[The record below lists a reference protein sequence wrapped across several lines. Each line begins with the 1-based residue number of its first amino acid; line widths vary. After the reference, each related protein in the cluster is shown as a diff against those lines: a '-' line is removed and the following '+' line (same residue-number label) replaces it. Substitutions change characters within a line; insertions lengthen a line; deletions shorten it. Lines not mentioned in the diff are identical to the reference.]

1 MMTDN
6 TKALTLTTNSCSLSF
21 FCLSFPPTG
30 EGSSPLKVMWRDGDD
45 QSKTASRTH
54 HLISNFLQNITTM
67 TMMRVFLALLL
78 VSPLVASFQLGAV
91 KNAQASTLRTSFF
104 LQSSATDS
112 ASSVEELQDDDDEF
126 SLTQLQV
133 KALRKEMNFRKST
146 KVLTNLYLS
155 PDEGTG
161 PFSKETMEDIVFEL
175 KKNEMVTVRAISK
188 EERKDVHNIS
198 ARLAMEVGME
208 MEVGKQDSVYVLD
221 ISGHAATLYCPSGDE
236 EKAIKV
242 RTTGK
247 ANNWSKRVKAE
258 RDSSGQIIPGT
269 AVARTGRRGSKID
282 SE

>member
-1 MMTDN
+1 MR
-6 TKALTLTTNSCSLSF
+6 F
-21 FCLSFPPTG
+21 
-30 EGSSPLKVMWRDGDD
+30 VVWRK
-45 QSKTASRTH
+45 SKTSHQISERT
-54 HLISNFLQNITTM
+54 NQRV

-78 VSPLVASFQLGAV
+78 VLPLVASFQLGAL
-91 KNAQASTLRTSFF
+91 KNVQASTLRTTF
-104 LQSSATDS
+104 LLRSSASGVDK
-112 ASSVEELQDDDDEF
+112 LQDDDDDEF

-161 PFSKETMEDIVFEL
+161 PFSKETMDDIVFEL
-175 KKNEMVTVRAISK
+175 NKNEMVTVRAISK

-208 MEVGKQDSVYVLD
+208 MQVGRQDSVYVLD

-236 EKAIKV
+236 EKSIKV

-269 AVARTGRRGSKID
+269 AVARSGRRGSKI
-282 SE
+282 E

>member
-1 MMTDN
+1 
-6 TKALTLTTNSCSLSF
+6 
-21 FCLSFPPTG
+21 
-30 EGSSPLKVMWRDGDD
+30 
-45 QSKTASRTH
+45 
-54 HLISNFLQNITTM
+54 
-67 TMMRVFLALLL
+67 MRVFLALLL
-78 VSPLVASFQLGAV
+78 VSPLVSSFQLGSLKSV
-91 KNAQASTLRTSFF
+91 QASSLRTTF
-104 LQSSATDS
+104 LLRSSAYT
-112 ASSVEELQDDDDEF
+112 AANSVEELQDDDDDDEF

-146 KVLTNLYLS
+146 KALTNIYLS

-161 PFSKETMEDIVFEL
+161 PFSKETMEDIVYEL
-175 KKNEMVTVRAISK
+175 NKNEMVTVRAISK

-236 EKAIKV
+236 ETAIKV

-269 AVARTGRRGSKID
+269 AVARTGRRGSRID